1 MNTFNSNA
9 NDLFQNVKMVISETK
24 KPKVSPNV
32 CAIPAPAKKL
42 KNSDI
47 FLYPKCKME
56 EPSKQEDVAVKA
68 DKEPE
73 TPPPTLDAPIKRDVG
88 ERGKDKKLRKKRR
101 DHNTPERLAQLAKAR
116 EKALTTRRI
125 NSKRRKQEK
134 EEALRK
140 KYAPPVP
147 APPASPAPPKATPKK
162 PKYTKE
168 QVEASMFSMLDKWD
182 NRRQMRKRKAKEE
195 EVKKAALERKKPS
208 SSDKKIPSLYAR
220 NQQTN
225 WDSLFY

>member
-1 MNTFNSNA
+1 MNTFNPNA

-24 KPKVSPNV
+24 KPKVSSNV
-32 CAIPAPAKKL
+32 CAMPAAKPAKKL

-56 EPSKQEDVAVKA
+56 DSKQEDVAVKA
-68 DKEPE
+68 EDVKKPE
-73 TPPPTLDAPIKRDVG
+73 TPPTLDAPIKRDVG

-116 EKALTTRRI
+116 EKALAKRRE
-125 NSKRRKQEK
+125 NSKLRKQEK

-140 KYAPPVP
+140 KYAPP
-147 APPASPAPPKATPKK
+147 APPAPAPAPAFKAK

-195 EVKKAALERKKPS
+195 EAKKAALEKKKPS
-208 SSDKKIPSLYAR
+208 SSDRKIPSLYKT

>member
-1 MNTFNSNA
+1 MNTFNPNA

-32 CAIPAPAKKL
+32 CAMPAAKPAKKL

-56 EPSKQEDVAVKA
+56 KPFKQEDVAVMA
-68 DKEPE
+68 EDVKEPE
-73 TPPPTLDAPIKRDVG
+73 TPPTLDAPIKRDVG

-116 EKALTTRRI
+116 EKALAKRRE

-140 KYAPPVP
+140 KYAPP
-147 APPASPAPPKATPKK
+147 APPAPAPPKATPKK

-182 NRRQMRKRKAKEE
+182 DRRQMRKRKAKEE
-195 EVKKAALERKKPS
+195 EAKKAAVERKKPS